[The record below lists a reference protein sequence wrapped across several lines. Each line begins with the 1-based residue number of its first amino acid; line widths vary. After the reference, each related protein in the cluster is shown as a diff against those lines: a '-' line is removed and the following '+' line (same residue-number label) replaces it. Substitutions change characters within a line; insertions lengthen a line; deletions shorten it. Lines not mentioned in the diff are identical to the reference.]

1 MINHYKQILE
11 ISKLENEIKEAL
23 KIDFYK
29 INTYENA
36 EMIDVET
43 LYDDFISSY
52 ASLLIH
58 ADVSD
63 YYNN

>member
-36 EMIDVET
+36 EMVDIET
-43 LYDDFISSY
+43 VYNDFLSSY
-52 ASLLIH
+52 ESLLIH

-63 YYNN
+63 Y